1 MAQRR
6 GMFLL
11 FPGIKKIL
19 DRPAPEGYAKTTEFS
34 MSSVLSP
41 AAVQYAAG
49 ASRCF
54 FAYFYFTDA
63 CGREL
68 R

>member
-1 MAQRR
+1 
-6 GMFLL
+6 
-11 FPGIKKIL
+11 
-19 DRPAPEGYAKTTEFS
+19 

-49 ASRCF
+49 ASRRF
-54 FAYFYFTDA
+54 FAYFYFMDA
-63 CGREL
+63 RGREL